1 MSSGQANFNVAFIG
15 LGAMGIPMARRLI
28 DTGLTVHGY
37 DTNPTVTATL
47 KEAGGIASRSPAQA
61 AANASIVLLMVATAE
76 DVISALFAPETGA
89 VYGLSEN
96 ATIILHSTVPP
107 KLAQEVRHRLD
118 SDHRRGDVVVMDA
131 PVVGGPNNAEDSTLN
146 AMISAA
152 KAEHLEHAE
161 VKLILTVMARNVY
174 HIAGPLG
181 SALKVKLL
189 HQVLCGIHLVAAVEI
204 MSVTAVIGL
213 DTKRFYQKVA
223 DIGAERTSKRS
234 CWSWMFE
241 DRVPRMLDETLPV
254 HSAMRNMLKDVRIVD
269 EEAENAGLQLRLCK
283 ASQVLY
289 EKSVDLGLGEADD
302 SAVLEAY
309 LRREA
314 SSGSERRKIFQAISE
329 MGGMF
334 PEDEAIQLAGLLEDA
349 LSAIH
354 AMAAYEA
361 LVFAEG
367 IHLCRTLKQCRQWIE
382 ILGSGAAASTM
393 VIKGMPRMFESET
406 HGTGSLELLVPRRE
420 GILESLVS
428 RRL

>member
-1 MSSGQANFNVAFIG
+1 MSSGPTGFNVAFIG

-28 DTGLTVHGY
+28 ESGLTVHGY
-37 DTNPTVTATL
+37 DTNPTATATL
-47 KEAGGIASRSPAQA
+47 KEAGGTASASPAQA
-61 AANASIVLLMVATAE
+61 AANASIVLLMVAAAE
-76 DVISALFAPETGA
+76 DVTSALFAPKIGA

-107 KLAQEVRHRLD
+107 TLPQEVRHRLD

-131 PVVGGPNNAEDSTLN
+131 PVLGSTKNAEDGTLD

-161 VKLILTVMARNVY
+161 VKLILTVIAQNVY

-181 SALKVKLL
+181 SALKVNLL

-204 MSVTAVIGL
+204 SSVTAVVGL
-213 DTKRFYQKVA
+213 DTKRFCEKVA
-223 DIGAERTSKRS
+223 DTGAKRESKRS

-241 DRVPRMLDETLPV
+241 DRIPKLLRETLPV
-254 HSAMRNMLKDVRIVD
+254 HSAMSAMLKDVRIVNG
-269 EEAENAGLQLRLCK
+269 EAENAGLQLRLCK
-283 ASQVLY
+283 ASQVVY
-289 EKSVDLGLGEADD
+289 EKSVNLGFGGDED
-302 SAVLEAY
+302 SAIVGAY
-309 LRREA
+309 LRRET
-314 SSGSERRKIFQAISE
+314 SSGSERKKIFQTISE

-334 PEDEAIQLAGLLEDA
+334 PEDEAIQLEGLLEDA
-349 LSAIH
+349 LAAIH

-367 IHLCRTLKQCRQWIE
+367 THLCRTLKQCRQWID
-382 ILGSGAAASTM
+382 ILGGGAAASTV

-428 RRL
+428 RHL